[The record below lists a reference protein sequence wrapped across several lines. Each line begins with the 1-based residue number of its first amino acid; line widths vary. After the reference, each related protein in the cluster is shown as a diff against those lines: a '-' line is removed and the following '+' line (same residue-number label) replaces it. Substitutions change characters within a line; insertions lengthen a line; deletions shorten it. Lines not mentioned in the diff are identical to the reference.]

1 MKTKS
6 YLRLYNLCLLTLS
19 SSILAGELEFN
30 RDIRPILSENCF
42 HCHGPDKETRE
53 AKLRLDTREGALKK
67 DAIVPG
73 KPEDSEVIYRITTD
87 DEDDLMPPP
96 EHHLEL
102 SKKDIATLEQW
113 IKEGAEY
120 QQHWSFEKPKPS
132 GDGKLREII
141 DTEIQ
146 KYLSKEK
153 LTASPAATRETIIR
167 RLSLDLRGLPP
178 KLTEIDAFIAD
189 NSPDAYEK
197 LVDRMLSSP
206 QTAERLALDWLDVA
220 RFSDTNGYSID
231 DHRDM
236 WVWRDWVIHAFMNNK
251 RYDTFLTEQLA
262 GDLIPNAT
270 PEQIMATGFLR
281 NSMNTHEGGTIAE
294 EYRVAYIADKID
306 TVSSAF
312 MGLTMKCAQCHN
324 HKYDPISQKDYYRF
338 YAFFDSATENGK
350 GAKNG
355 NTAPFIQVT
364 SPLHKISDAHK
375 ALTERANHIR
385 KLQIGRAHV

>member
-153 LTASPAATRETIIR
+153 LTAS
-167 RLSLDLRGLPP
+167 
-178 KLTEIDAFIAD
+178 
-189 NSPDAYEK
+189 
-197 LVDRMLSSP
+197 
-206 QTAERLALDWLDVA
+206 
-220 RFSDTNGYSID
+220 
-231 DHRDM
+231 
-236 WVWRDWVIHAFMNNK
+236 
-251 RYDTFLTEQLA
+251 
-262 GDLIPNAT
+262 
-270 PEQIMATGFLR
+270 
-281 NSMNTHEGGTIAE
+281 
-294 EYRVAYIADKID
+294 
-306 TVSSAF
+306 
-312 MGLTMKCAQCHN
+312 
-324 HKYDPISQKDYYRF
+324 
-338 YAFFDSATENGK
+338 
-350 GAKNG
+350 
-355 NTAPFIQVT
+355 
-364 SPLHKISDAHK
+364 
-375 ALTERANHIR
+375 
-385 KLQIGRAHV
+385 